1 VSSAAGAQNWE
12 LSWHDEFNGAAGTAI
27 DSKKWQFERGD
38 LKVNDELEYY
48 CAPTDPAPCDPANP
62 NASLDGSG
70 HLLIQ
75 ALRVSGG
82 TAPGSNAWT
91 SARLNTAN
99 DRASFRYGRIE
110 SRMQLPTGPGIWPAF
125 WAMGT
130 NVGTVDWPT
139 CGEMDF
145 MENVP
150 LVGHLGPKVVKSTIH
165 GPGYSGGH
173 GLGKDYS
180 LSTDVTEFH
189 SYGAIWS
196 PFMVQ
201 FYVDDPA
208 NVFFIR
214 TPRDLPAGKEWVYE
228 HPFFL
233 LLNLAVGGIG
243 SWPGPPDASTPN
255 PARMV
260 VDYVRVYKAEPIAVP
275 SFAAPAAIDWKNES
289 DLKVPIKLTAKLGS
303 GRMYV
308 TCLADDPGVVCSI
321 TAGDELNDAVADFKN
336 KASVPLTLRVS
347 TPHKTRADASDDQ
360 PKAFAVRL
368 RAYTLS
374 SDPDNPK
381 TYSEVRIPVRI
392 RP

>member
-1 VSSAAGAQNWE
+1 MARPVTTVDVASMTMSAGK
-12 LSWHDEFNGAAGTAI
+12 SI
-27 DSKKWQFERGD
+27 S
-38 LKVNDELEYY
+38 
-48 CAPTDPAPCDPANP
+48 PAPCDPANP

-75 ALRVSGG
+75 ALRVSGE

-125 WAMGT
+125 WALGT
-130 NVGTVDWPT
+130 NIGTVDWPT

-260 VDYVRVYKAEPIAVP
+260 VDYVRVFRAPDTSERFETTFTDSFSGWQEVVLPFGRFTRSAVQP
-275 SFAAPAAIDWKNES
+275 AGAP
-289 DLKVPIKLTAKLGS
+289 
-303 GRMYV
+303 
-308 TCLADDPGVVCSI
+308 DDG
-321 TAGDELNDAVADFKN
+321 
-336 KASVPLTLRVS
+336 LTLSDVWGYRFQLPAQANSS
-347 TPHKTRADASDDQ
+347 TSFSEGRRPNFSYKPSSQRRTSW
-360 PKAFAVRL
+360 FARPCRGPARL
-368 RAYTLS
+368 FKPAE
-374 SDPDNPK
+374 NA
-381 TYSEVRIPVRI
+381 
-392 RP
+392 